1 MNRKYHYDILVSA
14 RVNIQLTGES
24 MRLVCVQLKGWD
36 FEKKLFNKR
45 DGDFQQFLCKKQ
57 FQCTVQKI
65 SVWNF
70 SFLKISF
77 IFVLGFDF
85 GSDSCVSKFG
95 ICVLC
100 KIRFSIKSLSYEQLL
115 FSFFNWTQTKLVLS
129 PIRCALSWADTKTS
143 Y

>member
-1 MNRKYHYDILVSA
+1 MNRKYCYDILVSA
-14 RVNIQLTGES
+14 QDNAHLIGES
-24 MRLVCVQLKGWD
+24 TSLVWVQLKKWG
-36 FEKKLFNKR
+36 FEKFFNKS

-65 SVWNF
+65 SVWHF
-70 SFLKISF
+70 SFLTISF

-100 KIRFSIKSLSYEQLL
+100 KIRFSLKSLSYEQLL
-115 FSFFNWTQTKLVLS
+115 FSFYYAHCTGCIKPSSWITTFNQ
-129 PIRCALSWADTKTS
+129 
-143 Y
+143 